1 MQSFNSYN
9 SFYNFIIWISK
20 YLSCLFT
27 NFPKTL
33 LFGKVLRLAVILL
46 QQIFLYIFLKFFVSG
61 SWQLFNT
68 KIVSIYLKYVFLIQ
82 VTLNFHQIWYLNQLF
97 RYLSLEFCFLKISL
111 RFVSSGFIH
120 SDYLLNKFHLMDFH
134 PSDFLTWN

>member
-68 KIVSIYLKYVFLIQ
+68 KNRFYIPEVRFPYTSHFKFSSDMISKSVIPVSVTGILFSEKYPCDSYLPDSFNQIIYWI
-82 VTLNFHQIWYLNQLF
+82 NFTSW
-97 RYLSLEFCFLKISL
+97 ISIPQT
-111 RFVSSGFIH
+111 F
-120 SDYLLNKFHLMDFH
+120 
-134 PSDFLTWN
+134 